1 MIGTGYLSGNDNDND
16 GGWFNKFWNSD
27 NNWFKKSWNSD
38 NNWFKKSWDDF
49 DFNKF
54 MGFMNSGGSNN
65 DDDDKDDCDDRKKDH
80 KEHYDGYKK
89 YYDDNKNYFDKG
101 DYKKHLD
108 DFKKYFDD
116 NRQGFD
122 KADFKQY
129 MDYYK
134 KYLEDNKKSFDKDDY
149 DKYDKEYKKY
159 TDEYPSHDDDC
170 EDMDDNDDNTM
181 VDHAIINFDIIQR
194 KLKDGDQIYFQNIVD
209 KCIFETEDSF
219 APLCVKC
226 KFLNS
231 QNIVI
236 AKGKVIKLDKSY
248 TGGTELPIPMSPVPW
263 AAPYTPVAN
272 DVQNV
277 DKVEITI
284 CGFKDKCP
292 DDDHDKCKCDDRK
305 KDHKKHYDDFDKYYK
320 DNKNKFGKDGHSKYM
335 DDYEKYMNDEGKY
348 MDKSDYKMFMDYH
361 EKYLKDNKKSFSSS
375 DHKKHSSEHEKY
387 SKDYPKHDE
396 KCKCDDMKED
406 HKKHYDDFD
415 KYYKDNKNKFGKDG
429 HSKYMKDYE
438 KYMNDEGKY
447 MDKSDYKMFMDYHE
461 KYLKD
466 NKNSFSSSDY
476 KRSSDEHKKYSN
488 DYPKHDD
495 DDDDDNDN
503 ECKEKSGFFVG
514 GGKVYVPKSEGGT
527 FGLTHGFE
535 LHCDATQGPNN
546 LQIDWNGNKFHLE
559 ELESAKCID
568 DGTPN
573 EPPPSPH
580 PGPTLDIYK
589 GEGFGRYN
597 GECGAYAKWEMDDNG
612 EPGKNNDQILSLQ
625 ITKKDGTVIQ
635 VIEDGH
641 PLKLQSGNHQFVP
654 HPSSH
659 PNPPTQTTPCPEI
672 TP

>member
-1 MIGTGYLSGNDNDND
+1 MIGTGYLSGNDNDDNK
-16 GGWFNKFWNSD
+16 GWFNKFWNSD
-27 NNWFKKSWNSD
+27 NNWFKKSW
-38 NNWFKKSWDDF
+38 DDF
-49 DFNKF
+49 DFKKF
-54 MGFMNSGGSNN
+54 TGFMNSGGDDD

-80 KEHYDGYKK
+80 KDHYDGYKK
-89 YYDDNKNYFDKG
+89 YYDDNKNHFDKG
-101 DYKKHLD
+101 DHKKYLD
-108 DFKKYFDD
+108 DYKKYFDN

-122 KADFKQY
+122 KTDFKQY

-170 EDMDDNDDNTM
+170 NDMDDNDDKTM
-181 VDHAIINFDIIQR
+181 IDHAIINFDIIQR

-277 DKVEITI
+277 DKVELTI

-335 DDYEKYMNDEGKY
+335 D
-348 MDKSDYKMFMDYH
+348 
-361 EKYLKDNKKSFSSS
+361 
-375 DHKKHSSEHEKY
+375 
-387 SKDYPKHDE
+387 
-396 KCKCDDMKED
+396 
-406 HKKHYDDFD
+406 
-415 KYYKDNKNKFGKDG
+415 
-429 HSKYMKDYE
+429 DYE

-659 PNPPTQTTPCPEI
+659 PNPPTQTNPCPQI

>member
-219 APLCVKC
+219 ASLCVKC

-277 DKVEITI
+277 DKVELTI

-305 KDHKKHYDDFDKYYK
+305 KDHKKR
-320 DNKNKFGKDGHSKYM
+320 
-335 DDYEKYMNDEGKY
+335 
-348 MDKSDYKMFMDYH
+348 
-361 EKYLKDNKKSFSSS
+361 
-375 DHKKHSSEHEKY
+375 
-387 SKDYPKHDE
+387 
-396 KCKCDDMKED
+396 
-406 HKKHYDDFD
+406 YDDFD

-438 KYMNDEGKY
+438 NYMDEEGKY

-461 KYLKD
+461 KFLKD
-466 NKNSFSSSDY
+466 NKNSFSNNDY
-476 KRSSDEHKKYSN
+476 KKHSDEHEKHSKE
-488 DYPKHDD
+488 YPKHDDDDDD

-514 GGKVYVPKSEGGT
+514 GGKVNVPKSGGGT
-527 FGLTHGFE
+527 YQLTHGFE

-546 LQIDWNGNKFHLE
+546 LEINWLKNKFHLE

-568 DGTPN
+568 DGTQN
-573 EPPPSPH
+573 EPPPSPQ
-580 PGPTLDIYK
+580 PGPTLDVYT
-589 GEGFGRYN
+589 GSGFGRYN
-597 GECGAYAKWEMDDNG
+597 GVCGAYAIWAMDDNG
-612 EPGKNNDQILSLQ
+612 EPGKNNDQILSLK
-625 ITKKDGTVIQ
+625 IYDKKIG
-635 VIEDGH
+635 ENF
-641 PLKLQSGNHQFVP
+641 GNLVL
-654 HPSSH
+654 
-659 PNPPTQTTPCPEI
+659 
-672 TP
+672 